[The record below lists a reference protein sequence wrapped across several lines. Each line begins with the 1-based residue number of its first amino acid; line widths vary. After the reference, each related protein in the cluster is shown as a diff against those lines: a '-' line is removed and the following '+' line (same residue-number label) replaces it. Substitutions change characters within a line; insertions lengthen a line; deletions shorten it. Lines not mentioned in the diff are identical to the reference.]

1 MASLLPAHFCRTARA
16 MPFQLTTQARFWM
29 FSEDKLAALRR
40 AGAEQALEKLQ
51 SAEAGSSESV
61 PLQADEE

>member
-1 MASLLPAHFCRTARA
+1 

>member
-1 MASLLPAHFCRTARA
+1 MP
-16 MPFQLTTQARFWM
+16 PFQLSTQARFWM

-40 AGAEQALEKLQ
+40 AAAGPEQALEKLQ